1 MKLSFTHKKIRIL
14 LSSIALL
21 FGGVVL
27 SISLIST
34 SQAKSYEGVLATSKK
49 LYFNDK
55 ILPDHL
61 LYPVVATADKILL
74 SVSSESRKVELLF
87 TYGQIR
93 LDYAQGLLEKGDKKQ
108 ALVALTKSQKYFHQA
123 VSSSIELKSES
134 DSIDFDSERDLLEY
148 SIVQSELLIKQLDI
162 QGKDFAIRL
171 NDDNK
176 VLLNRLK

>member
-1 MKLSFTHKKIRIL
+1 VLLTLSPEPKKI
-14 LSSIALL
+14 
-21 FGGVVL
+21 
-27 SISLIST
+27 
-34 SQAKSYEGVLATSKK
+34 
-49 LYFNDK
+49 
-55 ILPDHL
+55 
-61 LYPVVATADKILL
+61 
-74 SVSSESRKVELLF
+74 ELLF

-123 VSSSIELKSES
+123 VLNSIELNTES
-134 DSIDFDSERDLLEY
+134 NSANFHSERDLLEY
-148 SIVQSELLIKQLDI
+148 SIVQSELLIRQLDI